1 MWVEIRFEGGQV
13 ETADMMPGDLYVIEA
28 SGEAQHLRGR
38 RAEKWRLQR
47 LERQLVD
54 LREDCAAYRGR
65 LRELGDEEWMTA
77 YDRLPPE

>member
-1 MWVEIRFEGGQV
+1 MRVEIRFEGGQI

-28 SGEAQHLRGR
+28 SGEAAHLRGR
-38 RAEKWRLQR
+38 RAEKWRMQR
-47 LERQLVD
+47 LERRLVD

-65 LRELGDEEWMTA
+65 LREVDEEWLAA